1 LTVRNIQVNTA
12 ASSIHD
18 FENAEPELSGRRLQ
32 ASPRHWTCG
41 EAILRRKGNGMPTQ
55 YLQELG
61 RPHIVSEIE
70 SWNIAKI
77 RSSLGITSNGKSE
90 AMRYEESEGVI
101 VPMIAWT
108 TQPRIGKDPCFDQVW
123 NGGKCL

>member
-1 LTVRNIQVNTA
+1 MTVRNIEVNTA
-12 ASSIHD
+12 ASLEFK
-18 FENAEPELSGRRLQ
+18 FEKAELDKHERRLQ
-32 ASPRHWTCG
+32 TSSSCWICG
-41 EAILRRKGNGMPTQ
+41 DVLLRRKGSGMSTQ

-61 RPHIVSEIE
+61 RPHIVSGIE
-70 SWNIAKI
+70 SWNTAVI

-90 AMRYEESEGVI
+90 AMRCEESEGVI

-108 TQPRIGKDPCFDQVW
+108 TQPRIGKDPYFDHVW

>member
-1 LTVRNIQVNTA
+1 LTVRNIEVNTA
-12 ASSIHD
+12 ASLIRIP
-18 FENAEPELSGRRLQ
+18 EKVEPELSGRRPQ
-32 ASPRHWTCG
+32 TSPSYWICSD
-41 EAILRRKGNGMPTQ
+41 ALLRRMGSGMLTQ

-70 SWNIAKI
+70 SWNIAVMW
-77 RSSLGITSNGKSE
+77 SSQGITSNGKSE
-90 AMRYEESEGVI
+90 AMRCEESEGVI

-108 TQPRIGKDPCFDQVW
+108 TQPCIGKDPYFDRVW

>member
-1 LTVRNIQVNTA
+1 LTVRNIEVNTA
-12 ASSIHD
+12 ASLVFQ
-18 FENAEPELSGRRLQ
+18 FEKVEPQFTGRRLQ
-32 ASPRHWTCG
+32 TSPRYWTCG
-41 EAILRRKGNGMPTQ
+41 DALLRRKGSGMSIQ

-61 RPHIVSEIE
+61 RPHIVSGIE
-70 SWNIAKI
+70 SWNIAVI

-90 AMRYEESEGVI
+90 AKRCEESEGVI

-108 TQPRIGKDPCFDQVW
+108 TQPRIGKDPYFDQVW

>member
-1 LTVRNIQVNTA
+1 M
-12 ASSIHD
+12 S
-18 FENAEPELSGRRLQ
+18 
-32 ASPRHWTCG
+32 
-41 EAILRRKGNGMPTQ
+41 TQ

-61 RPHIVSEIE
+61 RPHIVSEFE
-70 SWNIAKI
+70 SWNIAMN

-90 AMRYEESEGVI
+90 AMRCEESDGVI

-108 TQPRIGKDPCFDQVW
+108 TQPRIGKDPYFDRVW

>member
-1 LTVRNIQVNTA
+1 MTVRNIEVNTA
-12 ASSIHD
+12 ASLLPKSEKVELD
-18 FENAEPELSGRRLQ
+18 TAERRLQ
-32 ASPRHWTCG
+32 TSSRHWTCDDVL
-41 EAILRRKGNGMPTQ
+41 LRRIGSGMSTQ

-70 SWNIAKI
+70 SWNIAVI
-77 RSSLGITSNGKSE
+77 RSSQGITSDGKSE
-90 AMRYEESEGVI
+90 AMRCEESEGVI

-108 TQPRIGKDPCFDQVW
+108 TQPRIGKDPYFDRVW

>member
-1 LTVRNIQVNTA
+1 MTVRNIEVNTA
-12 ASSIHD
+12 ASLINKFEKVEPHD
-18 FENAEPELSGRRLQ
+18 TGRRLQ
-32 ASPRHWTCG
+32 KSPRCWICG
-41 EAILRRKGNGMPTQ
+41 DFLLRRMGSGMPTQ

-61 RPHIVSEIE
+61 RPHIVSGIE
-70 SWNIAKI
+70 SWNIAVI

-90 AMRYEESEGVI
+90 AMRFEESEGVI

-108 TQPRIGKDPCFDQVW
+108 TQPRIGKDPYFDHVR

>member
-1 LTVRNIQVNTA
+1 MTVRNIEVNTA
-12 ASSIHD
+12 AS
-18 FENAEPELSGRRLQ
+18 LSSHSRRSSPNPLGEDCRT
-32 ASPRHWTCG
+32 SPRYWTCG
-41 EAILRRKGNGMPTQ
+41 DILLRRMGSGMSTQ

-70 SWNIAKI
+70 SWNIAVK

-90 AMRYEESEGVI
+90 AMRCEESEGVI

-108 TQPRIGKDPCFDQVW
+108 TQPRIGKDPYFDQVW

>member
-1 LTVRNIQVNTA
+1 MVVRNIEVNTA
-12 ASSIHD
+12 ASILSNS
-18 FENAEPELSGRRLQ
+18 EKVEPELRRRRQQ
-32 ASPRHWTCG
+32 ASPSHWICG
-41 EAILRRKGNGMPTQ
+41 DVLLRRMGSGMSTQ

-61 RPHIVSEIE
+61 RPHIVSGIE
-70 SWNIAKI
+70 SWNIAVI

-90 AMRYEESEGVI
+90 AMRCEESEGVI

-108 TQPRIGKDPCFDQVW
+108 TQPCIGKDPYFDRVW

>member
-1 LTVRNIQVNTA
+1 MTVRNIEVNTA
-12 ASSIHD
+12 ASLFYD
-18 FENAEPELSGRRLQ
+18 LRRS
-32 ASPRHWTCG
+32 SPRSLGEDSRISSSYWKCG
-41 EAILRRKGNGMPTQ
+41 DVLLRRIGSGMSTQ

-61 RPHIVSEIE
+61 RPHIVSGIG
-70 SWNIAKI
+70 SWNIAVI

-90 AMRYEESEGVI
+90 AMRCEESEGVI

-108 TQPRIGKDPCFDQVW
+108 TQPRIGKDPYFDRVW